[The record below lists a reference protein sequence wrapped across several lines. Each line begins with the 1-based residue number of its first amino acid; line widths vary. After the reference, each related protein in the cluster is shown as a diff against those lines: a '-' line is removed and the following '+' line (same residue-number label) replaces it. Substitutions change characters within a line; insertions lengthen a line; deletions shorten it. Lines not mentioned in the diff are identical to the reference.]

1 MIRIDVEPEER
12 DEHGRF
18 LPGTSGNPGGR
29 PKGSVSLAT
38 ALQRELLRR
47 QESGQAGIEAVAA
60 RLVDLALAGDLRAV
74 REIGDRIDGKPKQA
88 VDLATQEPIV
98 LAPVTLRCVDHIGE

>member
-1 MIRIDVEPEER
+1 MIRIDVESDGR
-12 DEHGRF
+12 DEQGRF

-60 RLVDLALAGDLRAV
+60 RLVDLALQGDLRAV
-74 REIGDRIDGKPKQA
+74 REIGDRLDGKPKQA
-88 VDLATQEPIV
+88 IDLAAQEPIV
-98 LAPVTLRCVDHIGE
+98 LAPVTFDRR